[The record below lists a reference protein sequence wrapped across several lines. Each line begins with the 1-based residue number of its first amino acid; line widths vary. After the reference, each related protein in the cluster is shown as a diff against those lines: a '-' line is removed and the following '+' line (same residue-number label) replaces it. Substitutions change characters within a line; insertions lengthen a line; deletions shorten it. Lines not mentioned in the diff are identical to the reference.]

1 MSDNSSQSKMSMY
14 LVVAVVVVAIF
25 AGIVYHQRDKK
36 DKKEGFLLGVHLAPS
51 ISTTQVARKL
61 THAGFDGKI
70 VSNANYQSIPAARFG
85 NVNFAANLKYALPDK
100 ANMAFDKDA
109 PMIPAMEKF
118 EQPKTASQF
127 ANLVKEGYCGQAS
140 SAPSQGQGSMMM
152 AQLNKDAEKNPVK
165 LMSDTTV
172 GKGMDTLDIYGN
184 PAQVYTVDRLMYS
197 TSKGRY
203 RRANT
208 DYIRGDLAITPCNQG
223 WFYSAGAPAVDL
235 NKGALQALGGFDLG
249 SAKETMAL
257 VHKYSG
263 NTTQTGAGGPVDR
276 QQNLALSSLAGS
288 DIAVKTTAGAT
299 IPSYSVQATAFP

>member
-1 MSDNSSQSKMSMY
+1 MADNTKTVIII
-14 LVVAVVVVAIF
+14 LAIAAVLALI
-25 AGIVYHQRDKK
+25 YHVSIDGKK
-36 DKKEGFLLGVHLAPS
+36 TKGSKEGFLLGVHLAPS
-51 ISTTQVARKL
+51 ISTTQVAKKL
-61 THAGFDGKI
+61 THAGFDGRI

-100 ANMAFDKDA
+100 KNMAFDNQN
-109 PMIPAMEKF
+109 PMIPSMESY
-118 EQPKTASQF
+118 EQPKTANQF
-127 ANLVKEGYCGQAS
+127 ANLVKEGYCGS
-140 SAPSQGQGSMMM
+140 SGSQQGQGSMMM
-152 AQLNKDAEKNPVK
+152 KSLNQAAAENPTK
-165 LMSDTTV
+165 MLADTTV
-172 GKGMDTLDIYGN
+172 NKGMDTLDIYGN

-223 WFYSAGAPAVDL
+223 WFFSAGAPALDL

-257 VHKYSG
+257 VHKFSG

-288 DIAVKTTAGAT
+288 DLAVRTTAGAT
-299 IPSYSVQATAFP
+299 IPNYSVQATAFP